1 MGSIIN
7 TVAIIAGGLVGL
19 FVGKLFTEEQQDALI
34 KTCGVS
40 VLFIAIAGAMEGML
54 SLEEGALH
62 SGKGMFVVLCLAMG
76 TIIGELIGIEK
87 AFERFGEWLKAKTG
101 NSGDR
106 NFVNAFVTASLTVC
120 IGAMAIVGSIQDGI
134 LGDYSTLAVKSV
146 LDFIIVAVMTSSL
159 GKGCAFSAIPILLF
173 EGGINYAPLSVRK
186 LVEAALREKATG
198 VILAHNHPAGQA
210 IPSVEDREA
219 TLQIRSALEAMEI
232 RLLDHIIV
240 AGEDYISMEECG
252 HFRR

>member
-1 MGSIIN
+1 MSEDIHGGHRGRMKQRYLSQGLDGFSDHEVLELLLYYAIPRSDVNPLAHRLIDHFGSLHAVLDAEVGEL
-7 TVAIIAGGLVGL
+7 TEVAGVGESTAL
-19 FVGKLFTEEQQDALI
+19 LLRFVRDLNRRYLLDKQEKRPSLAEPEAAGKLFLPYFYGIQEERVYAAFLDDDLRLI
-34 KTCGVS
+34 NC
-40 VLFIAIAGAMEGML
+40 
-54 SLEEGALH
+54 
-62 SGKGMFVVLCLAMG
+62 
-76 TIIGELIGIEK
+76 
-87 AFERFGEWLKAKTG
+87 R
-101 NSGDR
+101 
-106 NFVNAFVTASLTVC
+106 
-120 IGAMAIVGSIQDGI
+120 
-134 LGDYSTLAVKSV
+134 
-146 LDFIIVAVMTSSL
+146 
-159 GKGCAFSAIPILLF
+159 LLF

-210 IPSVEDREA
+210 IPSLEDREA

>member
-1 MGSIIN
+1 MSEDVHGGHRARMKQRYLRQGLDGFSDHEALELLLYYAIPRADVNPLAHRLIDHFGSLHAVLDAEVGEL
-7 TVAIIAGGLVGL
+7 TEVAGVGESTAL
-19 FVGKLFTEEQQDALI
+19 LLRYVRDLNRRYLLDKQEKRPSLAEPEAAGKLFLPYFYGIQEERVYAAFLDDDLRLI
-34 KTCGVS
+34 NC
-40 VLFIAIAGAMEGML
+40 
-54 SLEEGALH
+54 
-62 SGKGMFVVLCLAMG
+62 
-76 TIIGELIGIEK
+76 
-87 AFERFGEWLKAKTG
+87 R
-101 NSGDR
+101 
-106 NFVNAFVTASLTVC
+106 
-120 IGAMAIVGSIQDGI
+120 
-134 LGDYSTLAVKSV
+134 
-146 LDFIIVAVMTSSL
+146 
-159 GKGCAFSAIPILLF
+159 LLF

-210 IPSVEDREA
+210 IPSLEDREA

>member
-1 MGSIIN
+1 MSEDIHGGHRGRMKQRYLSQGLDGFSDHEVLELLLYYAIPRADVNPLAHRLIDHFGSLHAVLDAEVGEL
-7 TVAIIAGGLVGL
+7 TEVAGVGESTAL
-19 FVGKLFTEEQQDALI
+19 LLRFVRDLNRRYLLDKQEKRPSLAEPAAAGKLFLPYFYGIQEERVYAAFLDDDLRLI
-34 KTCGVS
+34 NC
-40 VLFIAIAGAMEGML
+40 
-54 SLEEGALH
+54 
-62 SGKGMFVVLCLAMG
+62 
-76 TIIGELIGIEK
+76 
-87 AFERFGEWLKAKTG
+87 R
-101 NSGDR
+101 
-106 NFVNAFVTASLTVC
+106 
-120 IGAMAIVGSIQDGI
+120 
-134 LGDYSTLAVKSV
+134 
-146 LDFIIVAVMTSSL
+146 
-159 GKGCAFSAIPILLF
+159 LLF

-210 IPSVEDREA
+210 IPSLEDREA